1 MCIAQEC
8 GGIGVTGHLH
18 DLNIGHGSHEEATD
32 NRERIQTMQ
41 RQRDAETEQRQQQ
54 AAKDAARRWMNA
66 TLTPA

>member
-1 MCIAQEC
+1 
-8 GGIGVTGHLH
+8 
-18 DLNIGHGSHEEATD
+18 
-32 NRERIQTMQ
+32 MQ